1 MATVERQRR
10 ASEGHGLQIALDR
23 PLPRTLPVGA
33 ATAVFCVGSCFH
45 RHQRI
50 ADLAILVDGTRYEPA
65 AQRMPRLDRFREL
78 HPTSPPGRVTAAERD
93 PDSPRDP
100 ELRSYRSGFWA
111 TVPIGRREQCGA
123 LNVGL
128 EARLADGAIQR
139 AALGTIEIVER
150 PTPPRYDNLPTA
162 PGHPLIAICM
172 ASFNSDVELF
182 RAQVESIRAQS
193 YPNWICL
200 ISDDCSEAERFE
212 AIQEAIEGDVRFRLS
227 RAESHL
233 GFYRNFERALT
244 LVPREAELV
253 ALSDHDD
260 RWYPEKLEALAGA
273 IGSAQLVFSDVR
285 RVDADGRVRAETLWD
300 GRRSSHD
307 NLASLLISNTI
318 VGASCMFRREVI
330 DYALPFPAGPGWDF
344 HDHWLGLVGLALGDV
359 AYVDRPLY
367 DYVQHP
373 RAVLGRAASEEES
386 SRKVDG
392 LGPRDR
398 LSAALARWRSMYF
411 FLYLQRDFQAR
422 VLLARCADHL
432 TARKRR
438 ALRRLTGA
446 ARSPTAFAWLAARPA
461 RSLFGRNE
469 TLGMESF
476 LARGILWLL
485 LTRLRTRRRERP
497 GRAKDDARLPSFDP
511 QALGNRERRW
521 LSRG

>member
-1 MATVERQRR
+1 
-10 ASEGHGLQIALDR
+10 
-23 PLPRTLPVGA
+23 
-33 ATAVFCVGSCFH
+33 
-45 RHQRI
+45 
-50 ADLAILVDGTRYEPA
+50 
-65 AQRMPRLDRFREL
+65 MPRLDRFREL
-78 HPTSPPGRVTAAERD
+78 HPTFPPGGVTAPTRD
-93 PDSPRDP
+93 PDSPQDP

-111 TVPIGRREQCGA
+111 TVPIGRRERCGT
-123 LNVGL
+123 LNLGL
-128 EARLADGAIQR
+128 EARLAGGAIQR

-150 PTPPRYDNLPTA
+150 LTPPRYDNLPTA
-162 PGHPLIAICM
+162 PGQPLIAICM

-182 RAQVESIRAQS
+182 RAQIESIRAQS
-193 YPNWICL
+193 YPNWICV
-200 ISDDCSEAERFE
+200 ISDDCSEDERFE
-212 AIQEAIEGDVRFRLS
+212 AIEEAIEGDARFRLS

-244 LVPREAELV
+244 LVPRDAQLV

-260 RWYPEKLEALAGA
+260 RWYPDKLEALANA
-273 IGSAQLVFSDVR
+273 IGSAHVAFSDVR
-285 RVDADGRVRAETLWD
+285 RVDTEGRVRAETLWE

-330 DYALPFPAGPGWDF
+330 DYALPFPASPGWDF
-344 HDHWLGLVGLALGDV
+344 HDHWLALVGLALGDV

-373 RAVLGRAASEEES
+373 RAILGRAAWEEEP
-386 SRKVDG
+386 SRKLDR

-398 LSAALARWRSMYF
+398 ISAVLARWRSLYF
-411 FLYLQRDFQAR
+411 FLYLQRDFHAR

-438 ALRRLTGA
+438 ALRRVAGA
-446 ARSPTAFAWLAARPA
+446 AGSPTAFAWLAARPA

-469 TLGMESF
+469 TLRMESL

-485 LTRLRTRRRERP
+485 LIRVRTRRRELP
-497 GRAKDDARLPSFDP
+497 GGAEDDAHLPSFDP

-521 LSRG
+521 LSRV